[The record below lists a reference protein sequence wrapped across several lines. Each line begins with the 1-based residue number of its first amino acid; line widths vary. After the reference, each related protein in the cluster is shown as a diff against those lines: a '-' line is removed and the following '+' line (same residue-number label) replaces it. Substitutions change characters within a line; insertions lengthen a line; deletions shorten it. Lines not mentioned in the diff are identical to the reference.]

1 MTKHTDYT
9 SDEIRQIL
17 DMRFNKKFTAKKI
30 GLILNR
36 TESAVQNVLHRYK
49 CKGMYNPDTMEDK
62 ASGQVSPAIEAY
74 NASEETKER
83 MNALLQRPDSDVEVK
98 PMIIYHPEK
107 LTAREMIKRLYDM
120 GYRIEDNEL
129 VCYVKQNVNVK
140 DIING

>member
-30 GLILNR
+30 GIILNR

-62 ASGQVSPAIEAY
+62 DSKQVSPAV
-74 NASEETKER
+74 ETLNTPDDTKQRVEV
-83 MNALLQRPDSDVEVK
+83 LLHRPDPEVK
-98 PMIIYHPEK
+98 PMVIYQQEK
-107 LTAREMIKRLYDM
+107 LTAREMIKKLYDM